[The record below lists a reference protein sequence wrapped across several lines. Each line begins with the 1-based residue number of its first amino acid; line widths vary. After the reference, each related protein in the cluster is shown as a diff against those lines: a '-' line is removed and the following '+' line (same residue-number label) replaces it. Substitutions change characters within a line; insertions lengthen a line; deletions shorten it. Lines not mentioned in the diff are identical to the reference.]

1 MPAQL
6 LALTEGPSILLDKPI
21 LLLGRHPECDIQ
33 LESRKVS
40 RRHCCIA
47 QVGNHLVVRDLGST
61 NGIRINGVRLL
72 EGCLK
77 AGDELTIGSHRYQVK
92 WDEMAVAGA
101 RVDSGKA
108 TGRPPVQPIPPPP
121 PPGDDALLEECDEPV
136 PLAEPAGAPVPALPG
151 RKVPPPV
158 DAPSPAAASSSSSEE
173 DGSGSIN
180 SSLPEE
186 DEHADP
192 ALPGGNGPVYAPPA
206 PDEPRSR
213 ILPEELQLAPSSD
226 VFPGQAD
233 PPKRHDSAS

>member
-1 MPAQL
+1 M
-6 LALTEGPSILLDKPI
+6 ALTEGPSILLDKPI

-72 EGCLK
+72 EGSLK

-92 WDEMAVAGA
+92 WDEMAAGQM
-101 RVDSGKA
+101 RGDSGKA
-108 TGRPPVQPIPPPP
+108 TGRPPVQPIPPLA

-136 PLAEPAGAPVPALPG
+136 PLSEPAGAPVPALPG
-151 RKVPPPV
+151 HKVPLPADV
-158 DAPSPAAASSSSSEE
+158 PSPAVPAAASSASSEE
-173 DGSGSIN
+173 DESVN
-180 SSLPEE
+180 SSFGEE
-186 DEHADP
+186 DERANVAP
-192 ALPGGNGPVYAPPA
+192 PGGNGPGYPPPPA
-206 PDEPRSR
+206 EEPRSR

-226 VFPGQAD
+226 VFPRHPA
-233 PPKRHDSAS
+233 PPKRHDSES